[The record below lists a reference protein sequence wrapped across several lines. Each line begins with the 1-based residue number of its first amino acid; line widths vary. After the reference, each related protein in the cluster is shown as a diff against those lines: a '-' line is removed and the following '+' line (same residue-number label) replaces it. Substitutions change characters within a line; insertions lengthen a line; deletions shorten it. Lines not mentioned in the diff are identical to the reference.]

1 MFFKAWII
9 QLYDMYFQPNLFCE
23 IDVHGTSLHI
33 DGLLG
38 ICACVLSFG
47 QSSTFAFSC
56 RSRGLRTTPCQRGKT
71 TVLNEQ
77 DLKLCWTP
85 SSNRYDSRQWKPVAL
100 FWQRHCIWWC
110 LVNIRREIIFQER
123 DTHGHQVVWVSE
135 TNSGPVHVEAQ
146 LLPLRHMLFFRLQK
160 GVISWQLLHG
170 IFAYLFCLNYG
181 KWW

>member
-1 MFFKAWII
+1 MLIVWGGHEDGWALGQLSLHYSYMNLTDMFFKAWII

-100 FWQRHCIWWC
+100 F
-110 LVNIRREIIFQER
+110 
-123 DTHGHQVVWVSE
+123 
-135 TNSGPVHVEAQ
+135 
-146 LLPLRHMLFFRLQK
+146 
-160 GVISWQLLHG
+160 
-170 IFAYLFCLNYG
+170 
-181 KWW
+181 